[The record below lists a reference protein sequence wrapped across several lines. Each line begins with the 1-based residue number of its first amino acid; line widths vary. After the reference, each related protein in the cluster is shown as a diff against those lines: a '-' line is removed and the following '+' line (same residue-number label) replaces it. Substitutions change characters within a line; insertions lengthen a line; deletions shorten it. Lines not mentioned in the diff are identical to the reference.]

1 MTWWKVKLGDP
12 DEDHTIELYNAHWRQ
27 EENFKDVEDVIDI
40 EEERQIPR
48 SGEEDQEDQIQ
59 DDEDQEDEY
68 EEKVEEGSDED
79 WGDEVEA
86 YSRRGG
92 LGVR

>member
-1 MTWWKVKLGDP
+1 MTWWKAKLGDP

-27 EENFKDVEDVIDI
+27 EENCEDVEDVIDI
-40 EEERQIPR
+40 EEEREILR
-48 SGEEDQEDQIQ
+48 IGGEDQIQ
-59 DDEDQEDEY
+59 EEEEEEEEDDQD
-68 EEKVEEGSDED
+68 EKVEEGSDED

>member
-27 EENFKDVEDVIDI
+27 EENCKDVIDI
-40 EEERQIPR
+40 GEERQI
-48 SGEEDQEDQIQ
+48 GEEDQDDQ
-59 DDEDQEDEY
+59 DQ
-68 EEKVEEGSDED
+68 EKVEEGSDED
-79 WGDEVEA
+79 WGNEVEA